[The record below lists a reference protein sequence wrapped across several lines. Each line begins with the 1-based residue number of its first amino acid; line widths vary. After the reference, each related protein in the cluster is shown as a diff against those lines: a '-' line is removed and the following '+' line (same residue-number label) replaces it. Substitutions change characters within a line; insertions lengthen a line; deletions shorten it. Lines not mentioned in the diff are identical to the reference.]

1 MKSFEEIMASTDM
14 SEAELE
20 SVLLQHIISKV
31 FESSFSTIFGSLSRE
46 ATSFLNTTVAPS
58 PQVNKDT
65 PKDVSE
71 DTPSEQLLDDRELS
85 NLSKAFDLHF

>member
-1 MKSFEEIMASTDM
+1 MKSFEEIMSSTGM

-20 SVLLQHIISKV
+20 SVLLQHTIAKV
-31 FESSFSTIFGSLSRE
+31 FESSFSTIFGSLSKE
-46 ATSFLNTTVAPS
+46 MTSFINTMATSS

-65 PKDVSE
+65 PKE
-71 DTPSEQLLDDRELS
+71 TPSEQLLNDKELS